1 MIDFILMFLCALPIA
16 AVGWFGGM
24 VFMRNNYLRVI
35 RWQGKLIARLQRN
48 TVVREVKNGGW
59 ENE

>member
-16 AVGWFGGM
+16 AVGWIGGM
-24 VFMRNNYLRVI
+24 VFMRANYLRVI

-48 TVVREVKNGGW
+48 AVAREVRNGGW

>member
-1 MIDFILMFLCALPIA
+1 MIDFMLMFLCALPIA

-35 RWQGKLIARLQRN
+35 RWQGKLISRLQRN
-48 TVVREVKNGGW
+48 AAIREMRNGGW

>member
-24 VFMRNNYLRVI
+24 VFMRANYPH
-35 RWQGKLIARLQRN
+35 GMPPPPGAP
-48 TVVREVKNGGW
+48 
-59 ENE
+59 